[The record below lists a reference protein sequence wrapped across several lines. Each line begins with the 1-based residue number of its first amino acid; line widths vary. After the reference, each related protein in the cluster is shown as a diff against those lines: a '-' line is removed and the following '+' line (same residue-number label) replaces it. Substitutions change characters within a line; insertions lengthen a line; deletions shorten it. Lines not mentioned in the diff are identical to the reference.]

1 MKKKTM
7 GISKLLAAGAV
18 SSAILATTVMT
29 VFAGRSFSL
38 AGQKADPVNP
48 TFIAEEMPLPE
59 DANESIEEFVKKQ
72 TGLTEAEKQ
81 LLIDEEIS
89 SKPIYEALDRLDEQ
103 IEMKTREVLKGAQA
117 QFDERAKLF
126 SQHDDLWQKIESVSN
141 EEQKNAKKYVDYIRA
156 SKTLTSSEKEIL
168 LKAQIRI
175 DELDAVIETFY
186 AKAEAETADLRRQQ
200 EDEIEKLDKLQEK
213 TRSIWDKIYQQ

>member
-1 MKKKTM
+1 MTAMESTKK
-7 GISKLLAAGAV
+7 ISDIFLNVFIKAEAVISASVFPSPGKSSTFTKAA
-18 SSAILATTVMT
+18 L
-29 VFAGRSFSL
+29 R
-38 AGQKADPVNP
+38 
-48 TFIAEEMPLPE
+48 
-59 DANESIEEFVKKQ
+59 Q
-72 TGLTEAEKQ
+72 T
-81 LLIDEEIS
+81 S

-168 LKAQIRI
+168 LKAQTKI

-186 AKAEAETADLRRQQ
+186 AKAEAETADLRKQQ
-200 EDEIEKLDKLQEK
+200 EDELEKLNNLQEK